1 MEYLAL
7 LWEQVM
13 LTAMW
18 TIIYGKMFPASKLR
32 QTTPKVIHI
41 ILISIIATI
50 CYEKTPAHIFHTAN
64 IAISVLLNRIFSK
77 RHTSFTLIE
86 TLLSYIWIRTIWLI
100 ALNLGYPLYAILR
113 QCGAV
118 AEVEFIC
125 NSIIQGTLC
134 FLAYKYI
141 DPEKWEGISTKYSL
155 LIISIASVLFTVS
168 YALLSGLY
176 SKERREFHLFVMLV
190 IVMVAV
196 ILTTWVFNDYQHR
209 KELEAKSKHI
219 DDLVRGAHRYKEIIP
234 AVSRE
239 LRKIA
244 QEMGGEVSSEL
255 SIAIEEV
262 DQLWNMTARQ
272 DREERK
278 KAPNLNQTG
287 LPLLD
292 GQLEQEWRE
301 ADAAGVS
308 FECVVISP
316 VGELAERVEL
326 FHLMQLVGDLFRN
339 ALRAIQRSGGENG
352 RILLFLGKRR
362 EGYEIK
368 MRDTGAPFPKEVLE
382 RLGERGLTTGGT
394 GHGMADMLETLAR
407 YRASLEIQ
415 EEMETTAFTKTVSL
429 LFDNEAM
436 VRVNCPAQ
444 SIVYERHLPEL
455 TKI

>member
-1 MEYLAL
+1 MESKTYLLEQMVFAITWAL
-7 LWEQVM
+7 LSV
-13 LTAMW
+13 
-18 TIIYGKMFPASKLR
+18 KMFPRSKSRNWIVGIAHILLTSGIVTLWDRTAARQVGPIVSVGICSGLIWMASKR
-32 QTTPKVIHI
+32 KDISVISENLVTYILAKALWLSSVFIIYFLLWISGKSSVTVMVESVAVCIQQIILCLVAVKSIHTEWWESIASKYSSIIVALTSFIFIVSYAI
-41 ILISIIATI
+41 ILIS
-50 CYEKTPAHIFHTAN
+50 YDQK
-64 IAISVLLNRIFSK
+64 
-77 RHTSFTLIE
+77 
-86 TLLSYIWIRTIWLI
+86 
-100 ALNLGYPLYAILR
+100 
-113 QCGAV
+113 
-118 AEVEFIC
+118 
-125 NSIIQGTLC
+125 
-134 FLAYKYI
+134 
-141 DPEKWEGISTKYSL
+141 
-155 LIISIASVLFTVS
+155 
-168 YALLSGLY
+168 
-176 SKERREFHLFVMLV
+176 RREFYFFALV
-190 IVMVAV
+190 VLMTIVV
-196 ILTTWVFNDYQHR
+196 ILIIWAFNDYQHR

>member
-1 MEYLAL
+1 MTGVQTCAL
-7 LWEQVM
+7 
-13 LTAMW
+13 
-18 TIIYGKMFPASKLR
+18 P
-32 QTTPKVIHI
+32 
-41 ILISIIATI
+41 I
-50 CYEKTPAHIFHTAN
+50 C
-64 IAISVLLNRIFSK
+64 
-77 RHTSFTLIE
+77 
-86 TLLSYIWIRTIWLI
+86 
-100 ALNLGYPLYAILR
+100 
-113 QCGAV
+113 
-118 AEVEFIC
+118 
-125 NSIIQGTLC
+125 
-134 FLAYKYI
+134 
-141 DPEKWEGISTKYSL
+141 
-155 LIISIASVLFTVS
+155 
-168 YALLSGLY
+168 
-176 SKERREFHLFVMLV
+176 
-190 IVMVAV
+190 
-196 ILTTWVFNDYQHR
+196 
-209 KELEAKSKHI
+209 
-219 DDLVRGAHRYKEIIP
+219 
-234 AVSRE
+234 
-239 LRKIA
+239 
-244 QEMGGEVSSEL
+244 
-255 SIAIEEV
+255 
-262 DQLWNMTARQ
+262 Q

-301 ADAAGVS
+301 ADAASVS
-308 FECVVISP
+308 FECVAISP

>member
-1 MEYLAL
+1 MENVLYAIEQMVFLIT
-7 LWEQVM
+7 WEFLYRKV
-13 LTAMW
+13 
-18 TIIYGKMFPASKLR
+18 FPQCKFQRLVLGITYS
-32 QTTPKVIHI
+32 
-41 ILISIIATI
+41 ISIIG
-50 CYEKTPAHIFHTAN
+50 FF
-64 IAISVLLNRIFSK
+64 AIMGQRVSK
-77 RHTSFTLIE
+77 QLGPVIGIGISGGIVFVTSRRKQMTSIIE
-86 TLLSYIWIRTIWLI
+86 TLTTYIVSRAIWLLSI
-100 ALNLGYPLYAILR
+100 SVSFILSRSLGRKDIFVESIFICISQIVLVLIVSKYIR
-113 QCGAV
+113 KEWWDAV
-118 AEVEFIC
+118 ATKYWVLIIVISSALFIMSYSVISFPY
-125 NSIIQGTLC
+125 NQ
-134 FLAYKYI
+134 
-141 DPEKWEGISTKYSL
+141 EKWEVYIYAFFVA
-155 LIISIASVLFTVS
+155 LITTVIF
-168 YALLSGLY
+168 L
-176 SKERREFHLFVMLV
+176 
-190 IVMVAV
+190 I
-196 ILTTWVFNDYQHR
+196 WVFNDYQHR

>member
-1 MEYLAL
+1 MKNVFYLVEQATFLIAWEL
-7 LWEQVM
+7 L
-13 LTAMW
+13 
-18 TIIYGKMFPASKLR
+18 YK
-32 QTTPKVIHI
+32 
-41 ILISIIATI
+41 
-50 CYEKTPAHIFHTAN
+50 
-64 IAISVLLNRIFSK
+64 RIFPQQKLQRKILGITYSALVLIFAGMLGQTISRQLGPLIGIGLSSGIVFAFSK
-77 RHTSFTLIE
+77 GQRPTGIIE
-86 TLLSYIWIRTIWLI
+86 KLVTYVMTKTIWLLSVLMGFSLSRSLGRI
-100 ALNLGYPLYAILR
+100 DALDESLLVCSVQVCITLVINKFIQEEWWEGIVEKYSMQIVILLSTL
-113 QCGAV
+113 
-118 AEVEFIC
+118 FIVSH
-125 NSIIQGTLC
+125 SIVLIPYNQ
-134 FLAYKYI
+134 
-141 DPEKWEGISTKYSL
+141 EKWEIHLYAFIIAIITTTIL
-155 LIISIASVLFTVS
+155 LI
-168 YALLSGLY
+168 
-176 SKERREFHLFVMLV
+176 
-190 IVMVAV
+190 
-196 ILTTWVFNDYQHR
+196 WVFNDLKYR
-209 KELEAKSKHI
+209 KELEAKTKHI
-219 DDLVRGAHRYKEIIP
+219 NDLVRGAHRYKEIIP

-239 LRKIA
+239 LRKLA

-308 FECVVISP
+308 FECVAISP

>member
-1 MEYLAL
+1 MKINIYFVEQFIFAVTWLRLYGVIFSAPSKQKWVIGIIHMTLQWGITLVEGEIAARQIGAIISIGISSLTVAFL
-7 LWEQVM
+7 LKRKDINVVVEI
-13 LTAMW
+13 LIAC
-18 TIIYGKMFPASKLR
+18 ILSKILWLLS
-32 QTTPKVIHI
+32 I
-41 ILISIIATI
+41 ILT
-50 CYEKTPAHIFHTAN
+50 Y
-64 IAISVLLNRIFSK
+64 
-77 RHTSFTLIE
+77 
-86 TLLSYIWIRTIWLI
+86 
-100 ALNLGYPLYAILR
+100 
-113 QCGAV
+113 
-118 AEVEFIC
+118 
-125 NSIIQGTLC
+125 
-134 FLAYKYI
+134 FL
-141 DPEKWEGISTKYSL
+141 L
-155 LIISIASVLFTVS
+155 LIIKVDYTNKLRSGIIICAMQMVLCIFLERHGNFIRWKNLVNRYSLVIISASSILFVLS
-168 YALLSGLY
+168 YAIVAVPYYQG
-176 SKERREFHLFVMLV
+176 ERKFNNFAMLV
-190 IVMVAV
+190 IAASIT
-196 ILTTWVFNDYQHR
+196 ILITWGSNDYQHR